1 MSERDAPTVA
11 GMPRHVVHHG
21 NDGSPCFLGDEDYLV
36 YLDCLKGAEEEH
48 GCAIHAYVLMPDHVQ
63 LLVSLDS
70 EPRLARLM
78 RCVGDRYLE
87 YVNYTYQ
94 RNGAF
99 WEHEPK
105 VTSVDNDRELLAR
118 YCAIEAEPVRACLV
132 AAPTDFRWSSHRH
145 HACGSEDAVIHDHA
159 AYLALGTTQLARQ
172 LAYNELFRAAAG
184 IKTAIGLDSAPGAD
198 LREDGIK
205 RSVRGLAWQAM
216 KLRERRIGRSQPP
229 EGEAHA
235 HWTASDIAQ
244 ARAGAMRQLANK

>member
-1 MSERDAPTVA
+1 MSERDLPTVA
-11 GMPRHVVHHG
+11 GMACHVVHHG

-36 YLDCLKGAEEEH
+36 YLDCLKGAAEQH

-70 EPRLARLM
+70 ETRVAQLM

-87 YVNYTYQ
+87 YVNYTCQ

-99 WEHEPK
+99 REHESR

-132 AAPTDFRWSSHRH
+132 AAPTDYRWSSHRH
-145 HACGSEDAVIHDHA
+145 HACGSEDAVIQDHA
-159 AYLALGTTQLARQ
+159 SYLALGTTQLARQ

-184 IKTAIGLDSAPGAD
+184 IKASTGLDPAPGVD

-216 KLRERRIGRSQPP
+216 RLRERRIGRSQPP
-229 EGEAHA
+229 EEEAHA
-235 HWTASDIAQ
+235 RGTAPDMAQ
-244 ARAGAMRQLANK
+244 ARSGALRQLANK

>member
-1 MSERDAPTVA
+1 MSERDVPTVA

-21 NDGSPCFLGDEDYLV
+21 NDGSPRFLGDEDYLV
-36 YLDCLKGAEEEH
+36 YLDCLKGAAEKH
-48 GCAIHAYVLMPDHVQ
+48 GCAIHAYVLMSDHVQ

-70 EPRLARLM
+70 EPRLARFM

-105 VTSVDNDRELLAR
+105 VTPIDNDRELLAR

-132 AAPTDFRWSSHRH
+132 AVPTDYRWSSHRH
-145 HACGSEDAVIHDHA
+145 HACGSEDAVIQDHA

-172 LAYNELFRAAAG
+172 LAYDELFRAAAG
-184 IKTAIGLDSAPGAD
+184 IKTSTGLDPAPGAD
-198 LREDGIK
+198 LREDGIR

-216 KLRERRIGRSQPP
+216 QLREWRIGRSQPP
-229 EGEAHA
+229 AGEAHA
-235 HWTASDIAQ
+235 HGTASDIAL
-244 ARAGAMRQLANK
+244 ARAGAMRRLANK

>member
-1 MSERDAPTVA
+1 MSERDIPTVA
-11 GMPRHVVHHG
+11 GMPHHVVHHG
-21 NDGSPCFLGDEDYLV
+21 NDDSPCFLGDEDYLV
-36 YLDCLKGAEEEH
+36 YLDCLKGAAEQH

-63 LLVSLDS
+63 LLVNLDS
-70 EPRLARLM
+70 ETRVAQLM

-99 WEHEPK
+99 RDYESRGTP
-105 VTSVDNDRELLAR
+105 VDNDRELLAR
-118 YCAIEAEPVRACLV
+118 YCAIEAQPVRACLV
-132 AAPTDFRWSSHRH
+132 AAPTDYRWSSHRH
-145 HACGSEDAVIHDHA
+145 HACGGEDAVIQDHA

-184 IKTAIGLDSAPGAD
+184 IKASTGLDPAPFAD

-216 KLRERRIGRSQPP
+216 KLRERRIDRSQTPP
-229 EGEAHA
+229 GEAHA
-235 HWTASDIAQ
+235 RGTASDIAQ
-244 ARAGAMRQLANK
+244 ARAGVMHQLANK